1 MSNRQ
6 PWRLIADEIRDP
18 AMHFAMEEALLR
30 LTDENYT
37 QPTLRLRRVEP
48 SVWIGYYQS
57 PAEDVDIDYCTKHNL
72 KIIRRLNAGG
82 AVYQDN
88 GTFCY
93 SAFFNKSQ
101 FFSSFNI
108 TRSEQL
114 YPLFGKVII
123 DLCKELNI
131 NANISPVNDITV
143 NNRKIYGSAQLEW
156 YTAFVHS
163 GSILVNVNR
172 EAMQATLRPS
182 NLKFADKGFT
192 NVKDR
197 VINLAELTETP
208 TNVEQVMMLFVKN
221 FEKNMKAKLVK
232 GTFTDKEWNLAKQL
246 FDEKYSRPEW
256 TFSNSNAPKSMVSVK
271 IPSGVLILKYELL
284 NNRFKSVALL
294 GDFLL
299 PNHSEAESFMLICRD
314 KTPSQAILEVEKTKL
329 PADLKKGI
337 VTLLNQIVS
346 DGTH

>member
-6 PWRLIADEIRDP
+6 PWRLIADEISEP

-57 PAEDVDIDYCTKHNL
+57 PSEDVDIDYCTKHNI

-93 SAFFNKSQ
+93 SAFFNKAQ

-108 TRSEQL
+108 TQAELL

-131 NANISPVNDITV
+131 NANLSPVNDITV

-163 GSILVNVNR
+163 GSVLVNVNR
-172 EAMQATLRPS
+172 DTMQATLRPS

-197 VINLAELTETP
+197 VINLAELTAAQVH
-208 TNVEQVMMLFVKN
+208 VEQVMMLFAKS
-221 FEKNMKAKLVK
+221 FEQNMNAKLVK
-232 GTFTDKEWNLAKQL
+232 GTFTAREWELAKQL

-271 IPSGVLILKYELL
+271 IPSGVLVLKYELL
-284 NNRFKSVALL
+284 NNRFKSVALQ

-299 PNHSEAESFMLICRD
+299 PNHGEAESFMSICRD
-314 KTPSQAILEVEKTKL
+314 KTPFQVLIEVEKTKL
-329 PADLKKGI
+329 PTDLKRGI
-337 VTLLNQIVS
+337 ATLLHQIVS